1 MVFIF
6 IEIMFPEIL
15 NKNDKI
21 MIIGAKGN
29 LGGQLMRVL
38 GNEYRLVLLDRE
50 EIDITEKDSVGKVV
64 EFYKPN
70 YIINAAAYNAV
81 DKCEESENEFEL
93 AKKIN
98 QEGVK
103 NLAEICAQDKI
114 ILIHYSTD
122 YVFGGAKGE
131 EINQAQKNGGF
142 DESMTPKT
150 ANRYAETKLA
160 GEQEIM
166 KLAGS
171 GLKYYLIRT
180 SKLFGPKGESATA
193 KPNFFDIILDL
204 SKEKDSLDAVDSE
217 TSCFTYTF
225 DLAKATM
232 AMIKDKNE
240 YGIYHIVNQ
249 DAGTWYDAAKY
260 LFALKGIKVK
270 LNAVAPDAFPR
281 PAKRP
286 EYSALRSAKL
296 KPMRS
301 YREALR
307 EYLTNS

>member
-1 MVFIF
+1 MIPGV
-6 IEIMFPEIL
+6 L

-50 EIDITEKDSVGKVV
+50 EVDIAEKESVAKAVD
-64 EFYKPN
+64 FYKPDF
-70 YIINAAAYNAV
+70 IINVAAYNAV
-81 DKCEESENEFEL
+81 DKCEESESEFEL

-98 QEGVK
+98 QIGVK
-103 NLAEICAQDKI
+103 NLAEICFENKI
-114 ILIHYSTD
+114 TLIHFSTD
-122 YVFGGAKGE
+122 YVFGGVGIDELNKAKE
-131 EINQAQKNGGF
+131 NGGF
-142 DESMTPKT
+142 DENMIPKPG
-150 ANRYAETKLA
+150 NRYAETKLA

-166 KLAGS
+166 KLVGS

-180 SKLFGPKGESATA
+180 SKLFGPKGESAGA
-193 KPNFFDIILDL
+193 KPNFFDIMLDL
-204 SKEKDSLDAVDSE
+204 SETKDSIDAVDSE

-232 AMIKDKNE
+232 EMIKNKNE
-240 YGIYHIVNQ
+240 YGIYHIVNK
-249 DAGTWYDAAKY
+249 DACTWYAAAKY
-260 LFALKGIKVK
+260 LFELKGIKIK
-270 LNAVAPDAFPR
+270 LNAVAPDSMPR

-301 YREALR
+301 YREALK
-307 EYLTNS
+307 EYLN

>member
-1 MVFIF
+1 MIF
-6 IEIMFPEIL
+6 PGIL

-29 LGGQLMRVL
+29 LGGQLMRAL

-50 EIDITEKDSVGKVV
+50 EVDIAEKESVENVV
-64 EFYKPN
+64 EFYKPD

-81 DKCEESENEFEL
+81 DKCEESESDFEL

-98 QEGVK
+98 QIGVR
-103 NLAEICAQDKI
+103 NLAEICLENKI

-122 YVFGGAKGE
+122 YVFGGVGIEELNKAKE
-131 EINQAQKNGGF
+131 RGGF
-142 DESMTPKT
+142 DESMIPKQG
-150 ANRYAETKLA
+150 NRYAETKLA

-180 SKLFGPKGESATA
+180 SKLFGPKGESAGA
-193 KPNFFDIILDL
+193 KPNFFDIMLDL
-204 SKEKDSLDAVDSE
+204 SKTKDSIDAVDSE
-217 TSCFTYTF
+217 TSCFTYTY

-232 AMIKDKNE
+232 EMIKNQNDF
-240 YGIYHIVNQ
+240 GIYHITNQ
-249 DAGTWYDAAKY
+249 DACTWYEAVKY
-260 LFALKGIKVK
+260 LFELKGIKK
-270 LNAVAPDAFPR
+270 KINAITPNDLPR

-286 EYSALRSAKL
+286 EYSELRSTKL

-307 EYLTNS
+307 EYLGEREC